1 MGTIT
6 RGILGGF
13 SGKVGT
19 VVGSNWKGT
28 SYMRAL
34 ALKVKDANTEK
45 QRYQRNK
52 FIITHS
58 FLKTMTPFIRF
69 GYRGYAKRQSEYN
82 AATSYVMK
90 HAMADTKGTPVIDY
104 DKVLLTRGTL
114 TTAANPAAVIAE
126 SKASYTWT
134 DNSGTGDAQA
144 TDRAMLLVYNK
155 KKNEAVYDVD
165 AAARS
170 AGKAQ
175 LDLPA
180 AWSGDALAVY
190 IGFRSEDDRSVANSA
205 CLKNDAFSTGSE
217 EQGGGQPGSESGGGE
232 NPLG

>member
-19 VVGSNWKGT
+19 VIGSNWKGT

-34 ALKVKDANTEK
+34 ALKIKDANTEK
-45 QRYQRNK
+45 QRHQRAK
-52 FIITHS
+52 FIIANN

-69 GYRGYAKRQSEYN
+69 GYKGYAKTQSEYN
-82 AATSYVMK
+82 AAMSYIMK
-90 HAMADTKGTPVIDY
+90 NAMTGSKDTLAIDY
-104 DKVLLTRGTL
+104 DKVLLTRGNL
-114 TTAANPAAVIAE
+114 TTAVNPT
-126 SKASYTWT
+126 ASITGNKVMYTWT

-155 KKNEAVYDVD
+155 KKGEAMYDID

-190 IGFRSEDDRSVANSA
+190 LGFRSEDGRSVANSA
-205 CLKNDAFSTGSE
+205 CLKNDAESGGGGESGSE
-217 EQGGGQPGSESGGGE
+217 PGGGE